1 MREAAAHL
9 GRDDDQDWI
18 AREHTDFR
26 AALLR
31 AIDRGYVEEDGVARL
46 AMVPA
51 PERDINS
58 SLTQQHIAFLVWP
71 RAVEGI
77 EEGRVERLFASYA
90 EAFAPEGLLGYKVYP
105 HHGLALRELLHRRG
119 TYRAAGAWPFTP
131 RMNWSYG
138 SCDMARAL
146 LELGRPAEATA
157 IFERFGK
164 LATPTNGWVEMVD
177 LDRNTGFGDQP
188 HGWAAAGFVTLLRLL
203 LVREAGSTLRLL
215 EGIPRHWL
223 DAGACIAITELPTY
237 FGPLSLRCEATADAI
252 ELTLAGAFETAPE
265 AIVVNLTR
273 ADGVIPRSV
282 TVDGDRR
289 DVGVAEIV
297 VPSDTRSIVARFAA

>member
-1 MREAAAHL
+1 MPGLLPPSIGEGWSNDPDFYFVHQVWALHGLDCVREAAAHL
-9 GRDDDQDWI
+9 GREEDRDWI
-18 AREHTDFR
+18 ADEHADFR

-119 TYRAAGAWPFTP
+119 TYRAAGAWPVHAP
-131 RMNWSYG
+131 HELELWQLRHG
-138 SCDMARAL
+138 ARPARAGTA
-146 LELGRPAEATA
+146 GR
-157 IFERFGK
+157 G
-164 LATPTNGWVEMVD
+164 
-177 LDRNTGFGDQP
+177 
-188 HGWAAAGFVTLLRLL
+188 HSHLRAL
-203 LVREAGSTLRLL
+203 REAGDSHQRLGGDGRPRPQHRLRRSAARM
-215 EGIPRHWL
+215 GRRADSSPSSACSSCVRR
-223 DAGACIAITELPTY
+223 GARSGCSKA
-237 FGPLSLRCEATADAI
+237 SRAT
-252 ELTLAGAFETAPE
+252 GS
-265 AIVVNLTR
+265 TR
-273 ADGVIPRSV
+273 APASRSRTSRRTSARCRCAAKPR
-282 TVDGDRR
+282 
-289 DVGVAEIV
+289 
-297 VPSDTRSIVARFAA
+297 PTRSSSRSPARSRPRPRRSSST

>member
-1 MREAAAHL
+1 MPGLLPPSIGEGWSNDPDFYFVHQVWALHGLDCVREAAAHL
-9 GRDDDQDWI
+9 GREQDRAWI
-18 AREHTDFR
+18 AREHADFR

-146 LELGRPAEATA
+146 LELGQAGR
-157 IFERFGK
+157 G
-164 LATPTNGWVEMVD
+164 
-177 LDRNTGFGDQP
+177 
-188 HGWAAAGFVTLLRLL
+188 HGHLRAL
-203 LVREAGSTLRLL
+203 REAGNAHQRLGGDGRPRPQHRLRRSAARMGRR
-215 EGIPRHWL
+215 GIRHPPPP
-223 DAGACIAITELPTY
+223 AH
-237 FGPLSLRCEATADAI
+237 
-252 ELTLAGAFETAPE
+252 
-265 AIVVNLTR
+265 R
-273 ADGVIPRSV
+273 A
-282 TVDGDRR
+282 
-289 DVGVAEIV
+289 
-297 VPSDTRSIVARFAA
+297 